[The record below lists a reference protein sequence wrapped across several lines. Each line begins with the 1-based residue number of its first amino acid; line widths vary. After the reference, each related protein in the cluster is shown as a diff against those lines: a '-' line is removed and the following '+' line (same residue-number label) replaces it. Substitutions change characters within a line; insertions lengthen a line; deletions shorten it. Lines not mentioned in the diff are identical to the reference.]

1 MKLLGQVFLL
11 SIALTVLLT
20 GITFPIHMGLLLYYL
35 PEEIV
40 DKTFIFNATLMWLII
55 FIILIINVKRENKK

>member
-11 SIALTVLLT
+11 SIALTLLLT

-40 DKTFIFNATLMWLII
+40 DKTFIFNATLMWSII

>member
-1 MKLLGQVFLL
+1 MLRVLLL
-11 SIALTVLLT
+11 SIALTLLIA
-20 GITFPIHMGLLLYYL
+20 GITFPIHMGLLLCYL

-40 DKTFIFNATLMWLII
+40 DKTFVFNTVLMWLII

>member
-1 MKLLGQVFLL
+1 MLMVFLL
-11 SIALTVLLT
+11 SIALTLLLT

-40 DKTFIFNATLMWLII
+40 DKAFIFNTALMWLII

>member
-1 MKLLGQVFLL
+1 MLRVFLL
-11 SIALTVLLT
+11 SIALTLLIA

-40 DKTFIFNATLMWLII
+40 DRTFVFNTVLMWLIV
-55 FIILIINVKRENKK
+55 FIISIINVKRENKK